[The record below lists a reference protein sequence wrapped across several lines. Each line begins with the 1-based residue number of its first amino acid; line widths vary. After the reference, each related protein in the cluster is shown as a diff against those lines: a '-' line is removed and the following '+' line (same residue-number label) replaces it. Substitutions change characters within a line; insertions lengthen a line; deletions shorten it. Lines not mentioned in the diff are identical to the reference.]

1 MRDGAL
7 VTGLRGERHW
17 AHSLCS
23 LHAAGLTLHDLA
35 PQFDS
40 FAERS
45 FNLHLLSRFFDE
57 APPEHVESFDSTHSM
72 NP

>member
-1 MRDGAL
+1 M
-7 VTGLRGERHW
+7 TGLRGERHW

-45 FNLHLLSRFFDE
+45 FNLHLPSRLVDE
-57 APPEHVESFDSTHSM
+57 APPEHVKRTSSAPSM
-72 NP
+72 NQ